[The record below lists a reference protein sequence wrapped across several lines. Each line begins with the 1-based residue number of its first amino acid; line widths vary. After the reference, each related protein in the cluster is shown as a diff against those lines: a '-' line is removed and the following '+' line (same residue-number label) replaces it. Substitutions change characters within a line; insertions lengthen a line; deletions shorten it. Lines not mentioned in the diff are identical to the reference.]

1 MRKFYSKSMWSLF
14 LGTAGL
20 LSATTLQAQDP
31 VNMNWKGGISTDATN
46 ANNWEPAT
54 GMDGNNL
61 NFGHVGT
68 YADPENPN
76 FAVISRD
83 SEISANSIFVA
94 GPYYFEEPVLDEDE
108 NPVQDENGV
117 PLVTIVEHPRGEVT
131 FSMPDGIA
139 FKTTTTGS
147 VYIEGKLTVN
157 SGNLN
162 INRSI
167 YFEKVASELIIEGS
181 GRMSVGKDGYFLI
194 GPKDGVDGGSVILR
208 GDGFLNI
215 EHADG
220 IGRWNAA
227 PENAVTIQDNGE
239 IVLSSD
245 HRNNMAHRVST
256 GQLNGGEGFYP
267 HYYFDVPTNKTHIV
281 AKPEGSAW
289 IYFADRFTV
298 RSERLL
304 VGEEGSEIA
313 LESSA
318 TTDAGTN
325 FVWKYGTKSGGPYTE
340 VLQSTSTP
348 DNLVPAFD
356 ETGKFYLVCEVTT
369 PDGPIVSNELVYLVA
384 SEKLIP
390 SQVGMQYIR
399 GEQTGGE
406 IIVTAKD
413 GSVLG
418 AGEWKWS
425 TTSGE
430 NYQSFDPAITGNSIV
445 PEFEENGTYFI
456 VFDAEVDGTV
466 ERSVEIEIVKQA
478 GDAAQLPLVWTGAID
493 EDFGNMFNWA
503 PHAYPNRNNI
513 TVPVDAPV
521 WPVFT
526 SGVDTIYGGSVIEHR
541 DAVMD
546 GETVVEPEKKAM
558 LIIRAGAEDTL
569 QWRNNTYGL
578 RGILRIESGVF
589 EKDKDLLRFEYNH
602 SEIQIVGT
610 GVAVFRR
617 WNDDNNTLCF
627 GNSSN
632 PSRGGHIYMED
643 DARMYLEPAPIFRL
657 TTDPN
662 AAFGKMHLKDNA
674 QIIFAGD
681 YILGAAEYAAN
692 NRFVLP
698 EEHELTNVYDPV
710 TDKTYV
716 GARDLNAFGI
726 ANGEA
731 QYLSLGQ
738 ASEVLTLAN
747 VGDLTGIS
755 WKYSESPLGPW
766 NDFAQAVSGTSAA
779 VSFDEVGTFYVVAQA
794 DDNTL
799 SSNVVKMVVF
809 DFEVAVAEDGG
820 VYSLS
825 VVLPD
830 GATANGWMVRDSES
844 ADFDYFTN
852 AGDDLSFEV
861 QGWMFEAG
869 DGEYLITFE
878 AILKDDEDQDVYVR
892 ATPAV
897 VTIVD
902 GKVASVDTGVG
913 TSIGDV
919 KVLPL
924 GVSPNPSKGT
934 FTLTVDADSY
944 VVEVIDFTGAVVQR
958 QQFSGRSNTVSI
970 NNKGVFIL
978 RVVSADGVGVQR
990 VVIN

>member
-1 MRKFYSKSMWSLF
+1 MRKFYSKAMWSLF
-14 LGTAGL
+14 LGTVGL
-20 LSATTLQAQDP
+20 LSATTLQAQVD
-31 VNMNWKGGISTDATN
+31 MHWKGGISTDATN
-46 ANNWEPAT
+46 ANNWEPAG

-76 FAVISRD
+76 FAVINRD

-94 GPYYFEEPVLDEDE
+94 GPYSFNEPQYEEDGTTPILDENDQ
-108 NPVQDENGV
+108 PVTV
-117 PLVTIVEHPRGEVT
+117 LVEHPRGEVT

-139 FKTTTTGS
+139 FKTTTTGG

-157 SGNLN
+157 SGTLD
-162 INRSI
+162 INRTI
-167 YFEKVASELIIEGS
+167 YFEKNGAELIIEGT
-181 GRMSVGKDGYFLI
+181 GRMTVGGNGYFMI
-194 GPKDGVDGGSVILR
+194 GPRAGLVDVPVVIR
-208 GDGFLNI
+208 DNGFLNVTR
-215 EHADG
+215 ADG
-220 IGRWNAA
+220 IGRWTDSPGNT
-227 PENAVTIQDNGE
+227 VTIQDNGE
-239 IVLSSD
+239 IVLSTD
-245 HRNNMAHRVST
+245 HRSGLADRVST
-256 GQLNGGEGFYP
+256 GQLNGGEDFYP

-289 IYFADRFTV
+289 IYFADRFTA

-304 VGEEGSEIA
+304 IGEEGSEIA

-325 FVWKYGTKSGGPYTE
+325 FAWKYGTTSGGPYTE
-340 VLQSTSTP
+340 VLQSSATSE
-348 DNLVPAFD
+348 NLVPAFD

-369 PDGPIVSNELVYLVA
+369 PEGPIVSNELVYLVA

-406 IIVTAKD
+406 IIVSAKD

-526 SGVDTIYGGSVIEHR
+526 SGVDTIYGGSVIAYKE
-541 DAVMD
+541 AVMD

-558 LIIRAGAEDTL
+558 LIVRGTEKDTL
-569 QWRNNTYGL
+569 KLRGDFYGL
-578 RGILRIESGVF
+578 HGILRVESGVF
-589 EKDKDLLRFEYNH
+589 EKSDVLMRFEHNS
-602 SEIQIVGT
+602 SEIQLAET
-610 GVAVFRR
+610 GVIIFRP
-617 WNDDNNTLCF
+617 WNDGNNSLCF
-627 GNSSN
+627 GESNS
-632 PSRGGHIYMED
+632 PTRGGQIYMEGD
-643 DARMYLEPAPIFRL
+643 SRMYLEPAPIFRL
-657 TTDPN
+657 TTDPD
-662 AAFGKMHLKDNA
+662 ATFARMHLKDNA
-674 QIIFAGD
+674 QIVFAGD
-681 YILGAAEYAAN
+681 YISGAAGYAAN

-698 EEHELTNVYDPV
+698 EEHELINVYDPV

-716 GARDLNAFGI
+716 GARDLNTFGI

-755 WKYSESPLGPW
+755 WKYSVSPLGPW
-766 NDFAQAVSGTSAA
+766 NDFAEAVSGTSAA
-779 VSFDEVGTFYVVAQA
+779 VSFDEVGTFYVAAQA

-799 SSNVVKMVVF
+799 SSNVVKVVVF

-844 ADFDYFTN
+844 ADFDYF

-861 QGWMFEAG
+861 DGWMFEAG
-869 DGEYLITFE
+869 DGEYLVTFE
-878 AILKDDEDQDVYVR
+878 AILKDDNDQDVYVR

-902 GKVASVDTGVG
+902 GEVASVDAGVG

-958 QQFSGRSNTVSI
+958 QQFSGRSNTVTI